1 MNENHQESVVLRVSG
16 MTCQDC
22 VMHVKKAILSLDG
35 VSEAKVDLKTG
46 DANVVYEPD
55 RVKPEDMLALRIFRP
70 PSHYR
75 ASIKER

>member
-1 MNENHQESVVLRVSG
+1 

-22 VMHVKKAILSLDG
+22 VMQVKKAILSLDG

>member
-1 MNENHQESVVLRVSG
+1 MNENHRESVMLRVSG

-35 VSEAKVDLKTG
+35 VTDAKVDLKTG
-46 DANVVYEPD
+46 DANVVYEPE
-55 RVKPEDMLALRIFRP
+55 RVKPDDILALRIFRS
-70 PSHYR
+70 PSQYS

>member
-1 MNENHQESVVLRVSG
+1 
-16 MTCQDC
+16 
-22 VMHVKKAILSLDG
+22 MHVKKAILSLDG

-55 RVKPEDMLALRIFRP
+55 RVKPEDILALRIFRP

>member
-1 MNENHQESVVLRVSG
+1 

-55 RVKPEDMLALRIFRP
+55 RVKPEDMLALRIVRP